1 MAEMPNS
8 RWTAPLHN
16 HHHPIRWTCRTTGLK
31 SLLHTAWRLARTKIA
46 EAQEH
51 YKKQYDKKA
60 KQPAY
65 RVGDRVF
72 IYMPQMQQGQL
83 RELAGPYCGLCRVEA
98 VTGMGAK
105 KLTPSLQR
113 KAMSQWTGYIQN
125 FRHWMQEMGGT
136 RCLIDWHVWYK

>member
-1 MAEMPNS
+1 M
-8 RWTAPLHN
+8 
-16 HHHPIRWTCRTTGLK
+16 
-31 SLLHTAWRLARTKIA
+31 ARTKIA

-72 IYMPQMQQGQL
+72 IHMPQMQQGKLQKVAL
-83 RELAGPYCGLCRVEA
+83 PYCGPCRVEA
-98 VTGMGAK
+98 VTGVGAK

-113 KAMSQWTGYIQN
+113 KAMSQ
-125 FRHWMQEMGGT
+125 
-136 RCLIDWHVWYK
+136 

>member
-1 MAEMPNS
+1 M
-8 RWTAPLHN
+8 
-16 HHHPIRWTCRTTGLK
+16 
-31 SLLHTAWRLARTKIA
+31 ARTKIA

-60 KQPAY
+60 KQPEY
-65 RVGDRVF
+65 RVGDTVF
-72 IYMPQMQQGQL
+72 IHMPQMQQGKL

-113 KAMSQWTGYIQN
+113 KAMSQ
-125 FRHWMQEMGGT
+125 
-136 RCLIDWHVWYK
+136 